1 MEQLKPIKLGVM
13 GFENGHAY
21 WLYRACRNE
30 PMIEVVACA
39 FGPRERIIHEN
50 RLGEDAFNG
59 VECYYD
65 EEQMLNEH
73 PEIEACICAG
83 SNDKHMKEF
92 RLLVWLTQLGLS
104 VALPLAG
111 FLLLGL
117 WLHIGLG
124 WGVWTVFA
132 GLILGLSSAVRGFLD
147 SLKAMEQMSGSKK
160 KQDPPPVAFNHHD

>member
-92 RLLVWLTQLGLS
+92 RLC
-104 VALPLAG
+104 AER
-111 FLLLGL
+111 
-117 WLHIGLG
+117 
-124 WGVWTVFA
+124 GVHV
-132 GLILGLSSAVRGFLD
+132 ISMKV
-147 SLKAMEQMSGSKK
+147 
-160 KQDPPPVAFNHHD
+160 PP